1 MSSTKAIV
9 IIALGALQA
18 AAQTPTLTSTETPAT
33 LPARP
38 TLSMP
43 PCWEFKNSLP
53 MTGAP
58 APAPPMDMSEL
69 AVSFALGSL
78 YNTADPCKLPVITG
92 SSAED
97 FSEWASEWTSWQAQ
111 HVSEFRVLWK
121 SCSDEPY
128 ITDLVPVG
136 PDACSTLKAMIT
148 GTFTAN
154 DDDKDKKMASTISDT
169 KPEET
174 GDGKPEDVQDS
185 SASHSTGSL
194 LAFLIAAYVFGVA
207 A

>member
-9 IIALGALQA
+9 IIALCALQA

-33 LPARP
+33 LPTHP

-53 MTGAP
+53 ITG

-69 AVSFALGSL
+69 GVSFALGSL
-78 YNTADPCKLPVITG
+78 YNTADPCQLPVITG
-92 SSAED
+92 SSADD
-97 FSEWASEWTSWQAQ
+97 FSEWASEWTIWQAQ

-136 PDACSTLKAMIT
+136 PDACSTLKARIT
-148 GTFTAN
+148 GTSAA
-154 DDDKDKKMASTISDT
+154 DDDGEDERVASTTSDT

>member
-9 IIALGALQA
+9 IIALCALQA

-33 LPARP
+33 LPTHP

-53 MTGAP
+53 ITG

-69 AVSFALGSL
+69 GVSFALGSL

-136 PDACSTLKAMIT
+136 PDACSTLKAKIT
-148 GTFTAN
+148 GTSAA
-154 DDDKDKKMASTISDT
+154 DDGGEDKKVASTTSDT

-194 LAFLIAAYVFGVA
+194 LDFLIAAYLFGVSA
-207 A
+207 

>member
-9 IIALGALQA
+9 IIALSALQA
-18 AAQTPTLTSTETPAT
+18 VAQTPTPTLTSTETPAT
-33 LPARP
+33 LPTRP

-43 PCWEFKNSLP
+43 PCWELANSLP
-53 MTGAP
+53 ITG

-69 AVSFALGSL
+69 GVSFALGSL

-136 PDACSTLKAMIT
+136 PDACSTLKAKIT
-148 GTFTAN
+148 GTSVA
-154 DDDKDKKMASTISDT
+154 DDDGGDEKVASTTSDT

>member
-9 IIALGALQA
+9 IIALGAFHA
-18 AAQTPTLTSTETPAT
+18 AAQTPTSTSTETPAT
-33 LPARP
+33 LPTHP

-53 MTGAP
+53 ITG

-69 AVSFALGSL
+69 GVSFALGSL

-92 SSAED
+92 SSADE

-136 PDACSTLKAMIT
+136 PDACSTLKAKIT
-148 GTFTAN
+148 GNFTVN
-154 DDDKDKKMASTISDT
+154 DDDKDDKVASTTSDT
-169 KPEET
+169 KSET
-174 GDGKPEDVQDS
+174 GDDKPENVQDS

-194 LAFLIAAYVFGVA
+194 LAILIAVYVLGVA

>member
-9 IIALGALQA
+9 IIALCALQA

-33 LPARP
+33 LPTHP

-53 MTGAP
+53 ITG

-69 AVSFALGSL
+69 GVSFALGSL

-136 PDACSTLKAMIT
+136 PDACSTLKAKIT
-148 GTFTAN
+148 GTSAA
-154 DDDKDKKMASTISDT
+154 DDGGEDKKVASTTSDT

-174 GDGKPEDVQDS
+174 GDGKPENVQDS

-194 LAFLIAAYVFGVA
+194 LAFLIADYVFGVA

>member
-1 MSSTKAIV
+1 MPFTKAIV
-9 IIALGALQA
+9 IIALGAFQA
-18 AAQTPTLTSTETPAT
+18 AAQTPTLTSTESPAT
-33 LPARP
+33 LPTRP

-53 MTGAP
+53 ITG

-69 AVSFALGSL
+69 GVSFALGSL
-78 YNTADPCKLPVITG
+78 YNTADPCKLPVIIG

-136 PDACSTLKAMIT
+136 PDACSTLKARIT

-154 DDDKDKKMASTISDT
+154 DDDKDEKVASTTSGT
-169 KPEET
+169 KLEET